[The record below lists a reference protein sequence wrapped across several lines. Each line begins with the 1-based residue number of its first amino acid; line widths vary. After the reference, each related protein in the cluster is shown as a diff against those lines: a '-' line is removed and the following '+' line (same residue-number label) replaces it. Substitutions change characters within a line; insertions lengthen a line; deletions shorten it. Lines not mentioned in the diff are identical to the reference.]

1 MKDKLNILKTDG
13 RLYEVVELMSKLA
26 KQNGDYYRL
35 YKKNNTLFF
44 YNFNV
49 GILYEAEN
57 DILDSTVI
65 DCVDG
70 EYKIYKGIKTGYL
83 LTKESDCIG
92 NLNSRILS
100 KAVNAKEL
108 CYINKKDSY
117 MIHEIM
123 NSALI
128 TDDDLD
134 LITLFDNSILKL
146 SDDGNNFLIKN
157 YYEQQYPF
165 LKTTTYIVLGLEWS
179 PDE

>member
-108 CYINKKDSY
+108 CYINKKRQLHD
-117 MIHEIM
+117 
-123 NSALI
+123 
-128 TDDDLD
+128 
-134 LITLFDNSILKL
+134 
-146 SDDGNNFLIKN
+146 
-157 YYEQQYPF
+157 P
-165 LKTTTYIVLGLEWS
+165 
-179 PDE
+179 